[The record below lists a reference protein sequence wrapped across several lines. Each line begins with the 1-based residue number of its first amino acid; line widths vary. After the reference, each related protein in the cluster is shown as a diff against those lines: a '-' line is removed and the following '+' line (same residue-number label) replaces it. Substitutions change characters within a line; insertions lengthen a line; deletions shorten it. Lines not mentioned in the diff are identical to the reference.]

1 MSRPKIILFVIAVVF
16 GVWNVYANGLSLQ
29 SGLVAFLIL
38 FCLAINVY
46 TEMNK
51 QKKMDE
57 QLVKAREKEEI
68 RQMRAEKRRQQS
80 RKHRKKK

>member
-16 GVWNVYANGLSLQ
+16 GAWNIYANGLSLQ
-29 SGLVAFLIL
+29 SGLVGFLIL

-46 TEMNK
+46 TEFQK
-51 QKKMDE
+51 QKQIDA
-57 QLVKAREKEEI
+57 QLEKVREKEEI
-68 RQMRAEKRRQQS
+68 RQIRAEKRRQQN